1 MLNKARGKAAGL
13 IRLLRNLNCCCLL
26 YLYQPLKYHTMKKL
40 VLLFIIFQIATLVQA
55 QSIQFGV
62 KAGLNQG
69 SLSKNPNNDA
79 SKSTTGL
86 VAGVFFRAK
95 AAGLYIQPELL
106 FSQRR
111 GVFGDT
117 AGRTTTTTLSYIDFP
132 VLVGFKVLAF
142 RINAGPN
149 FQFLAGAS
157 QSGSGN
163 RDANF
168 SKNNFNNAVVG
179 FQAGIG
185 ADLGPFQIDV
195 RYDGSIGN
203 LGKSIVNSSGQ
214 KIDYSTRSNMYQI
227 TLGYRIFKT

>member
-1 MLNKARGKAAGL
+1 
-13 IRLLRNLNCCCLL
+13 
-26 YLYQPLKYHTMKKL
+26 MKNL
-40 VLLFIIFQIATLVQA
+40 VLLFALLSASSIIHA
-55 QSIQFGV
+55 QSFQLGI

-69 SLSKNPNNDA
+69 SLSRNPNNDDA
-79 SKSTTGL
+79 ISTTGF
-86 VAGVFFRAK
+86 VAGVFGRAK
-95 AAGLYIQPELL
+95 LAGLYIQPELL

-111 GVFGDT
+111 GAFRDSS
-117 AGRTTTTTLSYIDFP
+117 GRTSTTTLSYIDLP
-132 VLVGFKVLAF
+132 VLVGLKILAF

-149 FQFLAGAS
+149 FQFLTGAS

-163 RDANF
+163 RDVNF
-168 SKNNFNNAVVG
+168 SKGNFNSAVVG

-203 LGKSIVNSSGQ
+203 LGKSVVNSSGQ
-214 KIDYSTRSNMYQI
+214 KIDYSTRANMYQI